1 MSVTAQN
8 SLAIGIDVGGTKI
21 AAGLVAFPD
30 GRAISRRII
39 PTEPARGGPALLTAV
54 RDLAWQLSDEAET
67 QNQVVIAI
75 GLGICELV
83 NKEGKIV
90 SANCIQWLDQPVR
103 EELSTIAPTTIE
115 ADVRAAAIA
124 EARFGTGKP
133 FQSFLYVTVGTG
145 ISCCL
150 MLDGK
155 PYLGAHGATGTMA
168 SSSLSVPCEECGQKN
183 RRTLEEIASGP
194 GLVSRF
200 NAVGGNVTSAQEV
213 LASATA
219 GDSQAVEVI
228 RSAAEALGSQIGL
241 FVNVLDPEAVV
252 VGGGLGLSEGA
263 YSEHFIASTRRHIWS
278 NVNRDIPILRAALG
292 ADAGWIG
299 AATKAWQELQLGRAR

>member
-1 MSVTAQN
+1 MPQN
-8 SLAIGIDVGGTKI
+8 SLALGIDVGGTKI
-21 AAGLVAFPD
+21 AAGLVTFPE
-30 GRAISRRII
+30 GRVISRRTI
-39 PTEPARGGPALLTAV
+39 PTDPARGGPAVLTAV
-54 RDLAWQLSDEAET
+54 RDLARQLSDEAKT
-67 QNQVVIAI
+67 QRQIVTAI

-83 NKEGKIV
+83 DRDGQIV
-90 SANCIQWLDQPVR
+90 SANCIEWMNQPVR
-103 EELSTIAPTTIE
+103 EGLSAIAPTTIE

-124 EARFGTGKP
+124 EAQFGAGKP
-133 FQSFLYVTVGTG
+133 FQTFLYVTVGTG

-150 MLDGK
+150 MIEGK

-168 SSSLSVPCEECGQKN
+168 SSSLSVSCGECSHKN
-183 RRTLEEIASGP
+183 RRSLEDIASGP
-194 GLVSRF
+194 SLVSGF
-200 NAVGGNVTSAQEV
+200 NETGGNATTAQEV
-213 LASATA
+213 LAAATA
-219 GDSQAVEVI
+219 GDSQATEII

-252 VGGGLGLSEGA
+252 IGGGLGLSEGV

-299 AATKAWQELQLGRAR
+299 AATKAWQESRRR